1 MERKTVNFG
10 SPPLW
15 LRRYATPG
23 TPEHQAML
31 RVVSEAEDVIN
42 SESAVLLALI
52 EHAHAEVEQ
61 EKLRMLYDGAYSGGE
76 PDQDA
81 AYAIAALENDYADYV
96 EGEA

>member
-1 MERKTVNFG
+1 MERKTVNFS
-10 SPPLW
+10 SPPVW

-31 RVVSEAEDVIN
+31 RVVSAAEDVIN

-61 EKLRMLYDGAYSGGE
+61 EKLRMLYDEAYSAAE
-76 PDQDA
+76 PDTDA
-81 AYAIAALENDYADYV
+81 ADAMTALESDYAAYV
-96 EGEA
+96 EGET